1 MLNGFVQHPDVSLL
15 APDVFYR
22 QLALRAS
29 PNLQGKGVTQRG
41 GQFKEFVRKTKT
53 AWNYESIAREKLEI
67 VIKVIMMIVI
77 IMMMVIIFIIIE
89 MIIKLLIIIE

>member
-1 MLNGFVQHPDVSLL
+1 MRYGFVQHPDVTLL

-29 PNLQGKGVTQRG
+29 PNFQGKGVTQRG

-53 AWNYESIAREKLEI
+53 AWNHESIALERLEI
-67 VIKVIMMIVI
+67 VIKVIMMMVIVLMI
-77 IMMMVIIFIIIE
+77 VIIFIIIE

>member
-1 MLNGFVQHPDVSLL
+1 MLNGFVQHPDVTLL

-29 PNLQGKGVTQRG
+29 PKGVTQRG